1 MGPISRIL
9 IYPIKSLDGMEVAEI
24 ATLPSG
30 ALAGDRRLALV
41 DANGRM
47 LNGKR
52 SPRVHAIRA
61 VFDGV
66 TVSGEWSGVTL
77 AVADLGVERFG
88 WSEWD
93 RLAEWLSPWLGE
105 SIRVEEDRE
114 VGFPD
119 DLESPGPTLVST
131 ASLGLVGSWFGLS
144 VEETRRRFRANIEI
158 AVENA
163 FDEDRLFGEAGEA
176 RPVTIGQPVYCA
188 VNPCQRCVVPT
199 RDSLTGGSVAGFQ
212 KEFAR
217 RREASLPDGVARS
230 RFNHFYRLAVNTRP
244 GDGFRPEA
252 IRVGDVVG
260 VVGLET

>member
-1 MGPISRIL
+1 MGPISQIL
-9 IYPIKSLDGMEVAEI
+9 IYPIKSLDGVEVAEI
-24 ATLPSG
+24 ATLASG

-41 DANGRM
+41 DANGRL

-52 SPRVHAIRA
+52 TPRVQAIRA

-77 AVADLGVERFG
+77 SIADLGVERFG
-88 WSEWD
+88 WLEWD
-93 RLAEWLSPWLGE
+93 RLAAWLSPWLGE
-105 SIRVEEDRE
+105 SIRVVENME

-131 ASLGLVGSWFGLS
+131 ASLGSVGSWFGLS
-144 VEETRRRFRANIEI
+144 AEETRRRFRANIEI
-158 AVENA
+158 AAEDA
-163 FDEDRLFGEAGEA
+163 FDEDRLFGEAGET
-176 RPVTIGQPVYCA
+176 RPVAIGRAVYRA

-199 RDSLTGGSVAGFQ
+199 RDSLTGESVAGFQ

-217 RREASLPDGVARS
+217 RREASLPAGVVRS

-260 VVGLET
+260 VGGVET